1 MQHRILTWG
10 EMCLSLRANLARDGH
25 SRSVVRTGRPPQSL
39 GELFRV
45 VGRAQLAR
53 SRSWWN
59 GCAWTD
65 QSRKHSSRALWKV
78 LWCSPV
84 LARKPQVRAIFC
96 LFLFGLICALFL
108 GDAAPAPEAGAESSD
123 DETRLGD
130 LLATGSGGNDSP
142 PTDVVDSG
150 NESMLEFAVRN

>member
-1 MQHRILTWG
+1 M
-10 EMCLSLRANLARDGH
+10 
-25 SRSVVRTGRPPQSL
+25 
-39 GELFRV
+39 
-45 VGRAQLAR
+45 
-53 SRSWWN
+53 
-59 GCAWTD
+59 
-65 QSRKHSSRALWKV
+65 
-78 LWCSPV
+78 
-84 LARKPQVRAIFC
+84 RAIFC